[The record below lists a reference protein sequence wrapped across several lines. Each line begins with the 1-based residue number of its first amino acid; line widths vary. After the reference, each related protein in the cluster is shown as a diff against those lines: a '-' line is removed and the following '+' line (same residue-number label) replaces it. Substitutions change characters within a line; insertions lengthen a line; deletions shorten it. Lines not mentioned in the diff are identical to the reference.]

1 MKKMFMKKLAVVAMA
16 AAVVFTTV
24 APVISN
30 PTTIEAATKK
40 ATKLKKA
47 RFKSSAISLNE
58 GGNVIWVSGVKL
70 SAKKNVTLYL
80 NDKKTTIKKIST
92 WKDGEWVS
100 QIYLKSAL
108 KTGTYKIKIQ
118 EKGYKAVSKTLK
130 YESIAYKFVVWD
142 PDTFINEDDGKLVVY
157 VALNPSL
164 EGKEVVFTI
173 DGNNAEVINSFVNG
187 DGVFINWLS
196 AEGLAAGEHTITV
209 TAEGFDTYTGTV
221 EIK

>member
-47 RFKSSAISLNE
+47 RFKSSAISLNK

-100 QIYLKSAL
+100 
-108 KTGTYKIKIQ
+108 
-118 EKGYKAVSKTLK
+118 
-130 YESIAYKFVVWD
+130 
-142 PDTFINEDDGKLVVY
+142 
-157 VALNPSL
+157 
-164 EGKEVVFTI
+164 
-173 DGNNAEVINSFVNG
+173 
-187 DGVFINWLS
+187 
-196 AEGLAAGEHTITV
+196 
-209 TAEGFDTYTGTV
+209 
-221 EIK
+221 

>member
-80 NDKKTTIKKIST
+80 NDKKTT
-92 WKDGEWVS
+92 
-100 QIYLKSAL
+100 QRLRH
-108 KTGTYKIKIQ
+108 
-118 EKGYKAVSKTLK
+118 SKHFLK
-130 YESIAYKFVVWD
+130 YLSKYSRIPYTYQAPSF
-142 PDTFINEDDGKLVVY
+142 PDGH
-157 VALNPSL
+157 ALMPPPQVSL
-164 EGKEVVFTI
+164 CPVLGS
-173 DGNNAEVINSFVNG
+173 AHWNSHRN
-187 DGVFINWLS
+187 
-196 AEGLAAGEHTITV
+196 
-209 TAEGFDTYTGTV
+209 
-221 EIK
+221 